1 MSLEDISPTSAPK
14 APGGTAEASL
24 DRDFE
29 GVPMLGAEI
38 IANAIVDRDISRVFV
53 YPGGTIAPILEA
65 LHDRNVELFC
75 SRAEQGAGFAA
86 IAAARV
92 TNKPQVVMVTSG
104 PGVTNLV
111 TPIADAFFDSV
122 PLVVLAG
129 QVGTPDLK
137 RNDALRQKGFQE
149 VDTVGL
155 CKPIAKAVLRPMHAN
170 DTPRIIEEAFH
181 IATTGRPGPVVI
193 DVPMDVQRTGVTQE
207 ESTVREEQPRLDV
220 MQQEIPAQTIE
231 TVASRIRSAQSPV
244 VIAGYGVV
252 LSDATQ
258 ELRTL
263 ADQWNIP
270 VSHSLPA
277 LGAYPTNSPLS
288 LGFHG
293 HTGSQVAGLALHHAD
308 LIIAVG
314 SRLDIRQIGSE
325 AAAFAPEAFL
335 VRVDIDTTELHDT
348 RVKCDLPVQADC
360 KVFLAALNTAL
371 ADAPSSDALAPWHAR
386 IAEWRN
392 SHPLMPEQNGA
403 LKPQSVICAVDRL
416 TSDHESVIC
425 TSGVGSHQQWT
436 ARHFSFDY
444 PARQWLTSAGHGTM
458 GYDLPAAIGAQ
469 LANPDATVCCFV
481 GDGSLQMNI
490 QELGAAAEHGLPIK
504 VFVLDNSRL
513 GIVSQFQLAN
523 WGRDLTTGGK
533 VSNNFADIARA
544 FGLWSCTVEKEA
556 DLEDAITQALAQPGP
571 ALVHCRID
579 PVEDVSPM
587 LLGGQTLDKM
597 WRTGDDT

>member
-1 MSLEDISPTSAPK
+1 MSLEDISADADLTE
-14 APGGTAEASL
+14 EASQ
-24 DRDFE
+24 DRAFAN
-29 GVPMLGAEI
+29 PAMLGADV
-38 IANAIVDRDISRVFV
+38 IANAIVERGISRVFV
-53 YPGGTIAPILEA
+53 YPGGTIAPVLEA
-65 LHDRNVELFC
+65 LHERKVELFC

-92 TNKPQVVMVTSG
+92 TGEPQVIMVTSG

-149 VDTVGL
+149 VDTVAL
-155 CKPIAKAVLRPMHAN
+155 CRPIAKAVMRPMHVD
-170 DTPRIIEEAFH
+170 DTPRIMAEAFH

-193 DVPMDVQRTGVTQE
+193 DIPMDVQRSDVSKEVSSE
-207 ESTVREEQPRLDV
+207 ELPSLDIVQQPISTE
-220 MQQEIPAQTIE
+220 TIE
-231 TVASRIRSAQSPV
+231 ATASRIRSAKRPV
-244 VIAGYGVV
+244 IIAGYGVL
-252 LSDATQ
+252 LSGAVDA
-258 ELRTL
+258 LRTL
-263 ADQWNIP
+263 VDTWQIP

-277 LGAYPTNSPLS
+277 LGAYPTDSPLS

-293 HTGSQVAGLALHHAD
+293 HTGSQVAGLALHNAD

-325 AAAFAPEAFL
+325 ADAFAPDAFL

-348 RVKCDLPVQADC
+348 RVKCDLPIEADC
-360 KVFLAALNTAL
+360 KAFLDLLNTSL
-371 ADAPSSDALAPWHAR
+371 GDGPSSDTLAPWHTR
-386 IAEWRN
+386 LAEWREL
-392 SHPLMPEQNGA
+392 HPLMPEANET
-403 LKPQSVICAVDRL
+403 LKPQSVISMVDQL
-416 TSDHESVIC
+416 TSQHPSVIC

-436 ARHFSFDY
+436 ARHFNFNY
-444 PARQWLTSAGHGTM
+444 PARRWLTSAGHGTM

-469 LANPDATVCCFV
+469 LASPDATVCCFV

-490 QELGAAAEHGLPIK
+490 QELGAAVEHDLPIK
-504 VFVLDNSRL
+504 IFVLDNSRL

-533 VSNNFADIARA
+533 AANKFADIARA
-544 FGLWSCTVEKEA
+544 YGLWSCIVEGEA
-556 DLEDAITQALAQPGP
+556 DLEDAITQALAHPGP

-597 WRTGDDT
+597 WVTGDDT

>member
-1 MSLEDISPTSAPK
+1 MSLEEISTD
-14 APGGTAEASL
+14 TDLTEEATQ
-24 DRDFE
+24 DRAFANPD
-29 GVPMLGAEI
+29 MLGADV
-38 IANAIVDRDISRVFV
+38 IASAIARRGLSRVFV

-65 LHDRNVELFC
+65 LHERDVELFC

-86 IAAARV
+86 IAAARI
-92 TNKPQVVMVTSG
+92 TGEAQVIMVTSG

-122 PLVVLAG
+122 PLVILAG
-129 QVGTPDLK
+129 QVGTADLK

-149 VDTVGL
+149 VNTVAL
-155 CKPIAKAVLRPMHAN
+155 CQPIAKAVMRPMHAD
-170 DTPRIIEEAFH
+170 DTPRVMAEAFH
-181 IATTGRPGPVVI
+181 IATSGRPGPVVI
-193 DVPMDVQRTGVTQE
+193 DVPMDVQRTNITQDATDE
-207 ESTVREEQPRLDV
+207 EHSPLNDV
-220 MQQEIPAQTIE
+220 LPEISSQMIE
-231 TVASRIRSAQSPV
+231 TLTSRIKSAERPV
-244 VIAGYGVV
+244 IVAGYGTV
-252 LSDATQ
+252 LSGAVD
-258 ELRTL
+258 ELRAL
-263 ADQWNIP
+263 ADGWNIP

-293 HTGSQVAGLALHHAD
+293 HTGSQVAGLALHNAD

-325 AAAFAPEAFL
+325 AGAFAPDAFL
-335 VRVDIDTTELHDT
+335 VRVDIDTSELHDT
-348 RVKCDLPVQADC
+348 RVKCDLAIQADC
-360 KVFLAALNTAL
+360 KTFLASLNNALGEG
-371 ADAPSSDALAPWHAR
+371 PSSDTLAPWHAR
-386 IAEWRN
+386 IAEWRGL
-392 SHPLMPEQNGA
+392 HPLMPEANGA
-403 LKPQSVICAVDRL
+403 LKPQSVICEVDRQ
-416 TSDHESVIC
+416 TSGLSSVIC

-436 ARHFSFDY
+436 ARHFNFNY
-444 PARQWLTSAGHGTM
+444 PARRWLTSAGHGTM

-490 QELGAAAEHGLPIK
+490 QELGAAVEHGLPIK
-504 VFVLDNSRL
+504 IFVLDNSRL

-533 VSNNFADIARA
+533 ASNDFAIIARA
-544 FGLWSCTVEKEA
+544 FGLWGCTVENEA
-556 DLEDAITQALAQPGP
+556 ELESAVSQALAQPGP

-579 PVEDVSPM
+579 KVEDVSPM

-597 WRTGDDT
+597 WVVGDDI